1 MPAALTQPQERVRR
15 FLEDRRR
22 QGEPPPT
29 YREISLHCGY
39 RSPKAAAD
47 QVAALER
54 KGIVSV
60 EKGRSR
66 GIRLVTTHAEPG
78 VPVLGRIA
86 AGLPHEGLAADCEQL
101 PLDPAFC
108 GIHDR
113 SKAFALRVAGDSM
126 VGRKIFDGD
135 VVLLEHDAAPRNGD
149 VVAALIDMESTL
161 KTLVHENGRNWLR
174 AENPLFPDLI
184 PVSDLQVQGVGR
196 AVIRLLRRDS

>member
-1 MPAALTQPQERVRR
+1 
-15 FLEDRRR
+15 
-22 QGEPPPT
+22 
-29 YREISLHCGY
+29 
-39 RSPKAAAD
+39 
-47 QVAALER
+47 
-54 KGIVSV
+54 
-60 EKGRSR
+60 
-66 GIRLVTTHAEPG
+66 
-78 VPVLGRIA
+78 
-86 AGLPHEGLAADCEQL
+86 
-101 PLDPAFC
+101 
-108 GIHDR
+108 
-113 SKAFALRVAGDSM
+113 M